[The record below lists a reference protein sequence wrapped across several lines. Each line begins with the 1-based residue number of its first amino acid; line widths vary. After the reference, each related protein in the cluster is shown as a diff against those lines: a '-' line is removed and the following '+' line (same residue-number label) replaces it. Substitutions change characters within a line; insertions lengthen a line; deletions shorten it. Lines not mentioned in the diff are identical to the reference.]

1 MGIQQILPPIDK
13 EEELILLHR
22 NGAIIAISDSI
33 YQVRIFRE
41 PERKIFTTSL
51 ENAYRFLQLDIDN
64 FDNHES
70 YYLQ

>member
-1 MGIQQILPPIDK
+1 MGIQRILPPIDK
-13 EEELILLHR
+13 EEEIILLHR
-22 NGAIIAISDSI
+22 NGAIIAISEAV

-51 ENAYRFLQLDIDN
+51 ENAYRFLRLGIDN
-64 FDNHES
+64 FDSNEE